1 MWLEGLCS
9 VFKEDVFYGGRKSK
23 ELLLYENVSV
33 LSMFQ
38 DPTTIQHF
46 FSINTMTVLN
56 ISENVLFEK

>member
-1 MWLEGLCS
+1 ML
-9 VFKEDVFYGGRKSK
+9 KEDVFYGGRKSK

-33 LSMFQ
+33 LSTFQ

-46 FSINTMTVLN
+46 FSINTMTILN